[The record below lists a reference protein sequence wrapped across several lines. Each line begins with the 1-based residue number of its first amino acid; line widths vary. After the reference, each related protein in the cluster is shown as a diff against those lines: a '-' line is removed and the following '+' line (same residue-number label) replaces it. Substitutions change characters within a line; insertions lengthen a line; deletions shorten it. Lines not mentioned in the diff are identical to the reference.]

1 MDSLN
6 YFVTYDRLP
15 RSTRRTIV
23 ASMIRSRV
31 MRDFPVMMRQYFEN
45 DRSPANQIIGAGYL
59 SKHFIH
65 IGFFTVKQ
73 LLFHNRYYICYILL

>member
-45 DRSPANQIIGAGYL
+45 DRCPANQIIGAGNL

-73 LLFHNRYYICYILL
+73 LLFHNRYYIWYILL